1 MRTIL
6 SLLCALLLFP
16 YGIGAQSISYTK
28 ADSLFCVQALD
39 SLKRLQANNAGERM
53 VQVACLFLG
62 KPYVAAT
69 LEGEPE
75 ILVVNF
81 RGLDCTTLVE
91 SVVALSQP
99 VSSFTDYTEAL
110 CGLRYRDGK
119 VRYTERL
126 HYIADWMYENEK
138 RGLVKDVTPEL
149 PGSEPLPLALSFMSS
164 HPESY
169 SALRGHPERV
179 ARMREVES
187 AVNAR
192 SVYAYLPKERI
203 GEAEKFIR
211 NGDII
216 GFVTTIKGLDV
227 THLGIAYWE
236 TPERLTFIHASSSA
250 RKVIVNPDSLGSYLK
265 RQKSCRGIWVI
276 RPNS

>member
-6 SLLCALLLFP
+6 SLLCTLFFFSE
-16 YGIGAQSISYTK
+16 GIGAQPLSYTK
-28 ADSLFCVQALD
+28 ADSLFYVQVSD
-39 SLKRLQANNAGERM
+39 CLKHSEETDAGERM
-53 VQVACLFLG
+53 VRVARLFLD

-69 LEGEPE
+69 LESEPE
-75 ILVVNF
+75 TLVVNF
-81 RGLDCTTLVE
+81 RELDCTTLVE
-91 SVVALSQP
+91 SVLALSQP
-99 VSSFTDYTEAL
+99 VSSFADYTEAL
-110 CGLRYRDGK
+110 RGLRYRNGN

-126 HYIADWMYENEK
+126 HYIADWMYENGK
-138 RGLVKDVTPEL
+138 RGLVKDITPEL

-169 SALRGHPERV
+169 PALKGHPERI
-179 ARMREVES
+179 ARMREIES
-187 AVNAR
+187 VVNAR
-192 SVYAYLPKERI
+192 SYAYLPKERV
-203 GEAEKFIR
+203 GGAGKFIR

-216 GFVTTIKGLDV
+216 GFVTTIEGLDV
-227 THLGIAYWE
+227 THLGIAYWV

-250 RKVIVNPDSLGSYLK
+250 RKVIVNPDSLESYLK